1 MPIRPFG
8 ILPPLFL
15 PFLES
20 YDIEYGLNY
29 KLSAFRCVQCTCQHT
44 SVQVTMDRYPR
55 RYLRSRF
62 NGLGFLVSVTV
73 TCGQTYYRLGWFP
86 RYLGFGPAHLVGS
99 Q

>member
-1 MPIRPFG
+1 
-8 ILPPLFL
+8 
-15 PFLES
+15 
-20 YDIEYGLNY
+20 
-29 KLSAFRCVQCTCQHT
+29 
-44 SVQVTMDRYPR
+44 MDRYPR